1 MGLFSK
7 IFGKKDKKEEVVAT
21 VVEKKEVV
29 EEKKVSVTPKSIN
42 DSKRRIPFTDKI
54 GGMDDKTKE
63 YVNAINNKFK
73 SLRNINMRVS
83 SRGVSYRNGR
93 ELVAKMT
100 IRGKALKLHLAL
112 DPKAFDEK
120 IYFQKDLSEVKTHAE
135 VPFTV
140 KVKSDRGFKNALK
153 LIDAL
158 IENKGLEAK
167 SRFVKA
173 DLVGDLVK

>member
-1 MGLFSK
+1 MGLFSR
-7 IFGKKDKKEEVVAT
+7 IFGKKNKVEEVAATVAVKEEKVVAP
-21 VVEKKEVV
+21 
-29 EEKKVSVTPKSIN
+29 KVDKTPKEIN

-54 GGMDDKTKE
+54 GEMDDKTKE

-112 DPKAFDEK
+112 DPKAFDEN
-120 IYFQKDLSEVKTHAE
+120 IYFQKDLSGVKTHAE

-140 KVKSDRGFKNALK
+140 KVKSDRGFKNAMK

-158 IENKGLEAK
+158 IENKGLQAK

>member
-7 IFGKKDKKEEVVAT
+7 LFGKKEKKAEVVAT
-21 VVEKKEVV
+21 TVVEETPVTEKKVEKKVDS
-29 EEKKVSVTPKSIN
+29 SV

-54 GGMDDKTKE
+54 GNMDEKTKE

-93 ELVAKMT
+93 ELIAKMT

-112 DPKAFDEK
+112 DPKAFDEN
-120 IYFQKDLSEVKTHAE
+120 IYFQKDLSNVKTHVE

-140 KVKSDRGFKNALK
+140 KVKSDRGFKNAMK

-158 IENKGLEAK
+158 IENKGIESK
-167 SRFVKA
+167 TRFVKA
-173 DLVGDLVK
+173 DLVGQLVK

>member
-7 IFGKKDKKEEVVAT
+7 LFGKKNKKEEVVAT
-21 VVEKKEVV
+21 VAVKEAPVV
-29 EEKKVSVTPKSIN
+29 QPKAPKNAESIN

-54 GGMDDKTKE
+54 GDMDEKTKE

-112 DPKAFDEK
+112 DPKAFDEN
-120 IYFQKDLSEVKTHAE
+120 IYFQKDLSGVKTHAE

-140 KVKSDRGFKNALK
+140 KVKSDRGLKNALK

-167 SRFVKA
+167 TRFVKA
-173 DLVGDLVK
+173 DLVGQLVK